1 MEYEAINYCT
11 TATAIVRESHVDWTY
26 PIVCQILLVLSE
38 AEVDILLLCGIRVRP
53 AVAGMMVTTLGR
65 SKK

>member
-1 MEYEAINYCT
+1 M
-11 TATAIVRESHVDWTY
+11 WTY

-53 AVAGMMVTTLGR
+53 AVAGMVVLGR
-65 SKK
+65 EVENLADDSREQ